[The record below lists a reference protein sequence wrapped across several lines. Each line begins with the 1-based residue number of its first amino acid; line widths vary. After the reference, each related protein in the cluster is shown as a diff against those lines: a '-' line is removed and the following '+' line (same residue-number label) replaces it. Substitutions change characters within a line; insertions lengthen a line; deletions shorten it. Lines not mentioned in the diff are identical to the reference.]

1 MRIAFVIFIALT
13 LSACS
18 SPKKPV
24 FKKIENIKF
33 NSFTLKKPYSVKLD
47 ANAVFHNPNSI
58 GAQIKALDFDVFVN
72 GNKAT
77 HVEQEVSSKMPANAD
92 FTLPIVCSVSLKDVF
107 KDLKLMDLLSPKVIE
122 YRMLGHLTID
132 LGGVGIDIP
141 FDHAGKEDLGLV
153 AKGN

>member
-1 MRIAFVIFIALT
+1 MRYAFVVLMALM
-13 LSACS
+13 LAACS
-18 SPKKPV
+18 SPQKPV
-24 FKKIENIKF
+24 FKKIDNIKF

-47 ANAVFHNPNSI
+47 ANAIFHNPNSI

-72 GNKAT
+72 GNKTT

-92 FTLPIVCSVSLKDVF
+92 FTLPIICSVSLKDVF
-107 KDLKLMDLLSPKVIE
+107 KDLNLMDLLSPKLIDYKMV
-122 YRMLGHLTID
+122 GHLTID

-141 FDHAGKEDLGLV
+141 FDHEGNEDLGMV